1 MATSDFI
8 VQNGM
13 TISGNITPTTSNI
26 YALGSQVNWWT
37 KIFSIASAAQY
48 ADLAE
53 NYVAD
58 TTYEPGTV
66 LDFGGTHEVTISSV
80 DGSRRVAGVVSTNP
94 AYLMNSTQTGEFIAS
109 IALQG
114 RVPTKVVGPVAK
126 GDLMVSNGQGHA
138 RSEENPLAGAII
150 GKALE
155 DFVGDIGVI
164 EVVVGK
170 H

>member
-8 VQNGM
+8 VQNGL
-13 TISGNITPTTSNI
+13 TVGGNVVPTQSNLHS
-26 YALGSQVNWWT
+26 LGSTVNWWNT
-37 KIFSIASAAQY
+37 IYGVSVRAQY

-66 LDFGGTHEVTISSV
+66 LDFGGQHEVTLSSV
-80 DGSRRVAGVVSTNP
+80 DGSKRVAGVVSTNP
-94 AYLMNSTQTGEFIAS
+94 AYLMNSTQPGEFIAS

-126 GDLMVSNGQGHA
+126 GDLMVSNGQGYA